1 MKRFIARRLMQG
13 VVLLFMVATIVF
25 FLGRLT
31 GNPVDLMLPEDATAE
46 DRAHLTQTL
55 GLDGTLSDQF
65 LIFVGKALHGDLGTS
80 IRMKQPAVEAFF
92 DRLPNTLVLL
102 PWALLLGMMLGIPL
116 GVVAALHRGGWLDR
130 AAGTVA
136 VLGVAMPS
144 FWLGVLLIFVFSVE
158 LGWLPSSRMGGPEHY
173 ILPVITLGTFLVA
186 GFMRITRSA
195 MLEVME
201 SEFVKLARI
210 KGLSET
216 TVIWKHCLRNA
227 LIPVLTLWGVFVGNL
242 ITGAIVTETVFAWP
256 GIGRLT
262 YEAVIYRDFP
272 LLQAMIIL
280 KSILILTINLGVDIL
295 YAYVDPAH
303 QAGIAMAIIERS
315 SIVCR
320 RQRRWSLW
328 RAMVWPRREAAP
340 RRTARVPWIPIVIIS
355 VIVIMALFAPLLAP
369 HSPIDQTLR
378 DKLLPPA
385 WMMGGKDKY
394 FLGTDAFGRDILS
407 RLIYG
412 ARVSLLVAL
421 LALTAG
427 GGVGLAIGIVA
438 GYVGG
443 AVDSV
448 LMRLVDAAFTFP
460 AILFAL
466 LLAVTMGQGLGTLVI
481 AISLLLWASF
491 ARVIRGEVLA
501 LRQRDFVAL
510 AKVRGCS
517 SLRIMAT
524 HILPNVLNTFMVLV
538 TLNIGVVI
546 IAEATL
552 SFLGAG
558 IPPPTPTWGLMIS
571 EGRGRIA
578 EAWWVALIPGIA
590 ITLLVLSVNLFGDW
604 LRDRLDPRLRQ
615 L

>member
-1 MKRFIARRLMQG
+1 MA
-13 VVLLFMVATIVF
+13 IV
-25 FLGRLT
+25 
-31 GNPVDLMLPEDATAE
+31 D
-46 DRAHLTQTL
+46 
-55 GLDGTLSDQF
+55 
-65 LIFVGKALHGDLGTS
+65 
-80 IRMKQPAVEAFF
+80 
-92 DRLPNTLVLL
+92 
-102 PWALLLGMMLGIPL
+102 
-116 GVVAALHRGGWLDR
+116 
-130 AAGTVA
+130 
-136 VLGVAMPS
+136 
-144 FWLGVLLIFVFSVE
+144 
-158 LGWLPSSRMGGPEHY
+158 PSSR
-173 ILPVITLGTFLVA
+173 V
-186 GFMRITRSA
+186 
-195 MLEVME
+195 
-201 SEFVKLARI
+201 
-210 KGLSET
+210 
-216 TVIWKHCLRNA
+216 
-227 LIPVLTLWGVFVGNL
+227 
-242 ITGAIVTETVFAWP
+242 
-256 GIGRLT
+256 
-262 YEAVIYRDFP
+262 
-272 LLQAMIIL
+272 
-280 KSILILTINLGVDIL
+280 
-295 YAYVDPAH
+295 
-303 QAGIAMAIIERS
+303 
-315 SIVCR
+315 
-320 RQRRWSLW
+320 SLW
-328 RAMVWPRREAAP
+328 RLVWPARVPGRF

-355 VIVIMALFAPLLAP
+355 AIVVMAVFAPLLAP

-385 WMMGGKDKY
+385 WMDGGKDEY
-394 FLGTDAFGRDILS
+394 LLGTDAFGRDVLS

-412 ARVSLLVAL
+412 ARVSLIVAL

-427 GGVGLAIGIVA
+427 GGIGLIVGIVA

-443 AVDSV
+443 AVDSL

-491 ARVIRGEVLA
+491 ARVIRGEVLT

-517 SLRIMAT
+517 ASRIMLT

-571 EGRGRIA
+571 EGRGRLTD
-578 EAWWVALIPGIA
+578 AWWVALIPGIA
-590 ITLLVLSVNLFGDW
+590 ITLMVLSVNLFGDW